1 MQKFYLFIIIVLFT
15 QCGIQEGNQKHSK
28 LISFDNKQISY
39 TGRINFTDTAAVIYW
54 QGSSVKLNFKGSDLK
69 ILMQDEYGK
78 NYYNIILDQDSIFLF
93 HPDSTKQWYT
103 LVSNIKNTKHNIEI
117 FKRTE
122 WDKGAS
128 YIYAFKTGEN
138 TKLLDAPPQ
147 AKKNI
152 EFFGNSITAGYAI
165 EDTLGDSPDSTLTNN
180 YLTYAAITARHFHA
194 GYYSTTKSGI
204 GITISWFPLIMPEM
218 YYRLNPTDSS
228 SRWDFTKM
236 QPDLVVINLLQ
247 NDHTLIQRPDYPEF
261 KHRFGNKKPT
271 RKYIIEK
278 YKAFVLNIRNVYPKA
293 NIICA
298 LGPMSAVKPE
308 ESWEGYIKQA
318 VAEINDVKIYTLFFP
333 YMGLKTHPKIEQHRQ
348 MADTL
353 IKFIEEN
360 NLL

>member
-1 MQKFYLFIIIVLFT
+1 MQKLYLLIIISVFT
-15 QCGIQEGNQKHSK
+15 QCGIQEETHQHSK
-28 LISFDNKQISY
+28 LINFNNKQISY
-39 TGRINFTDTAAVIYW
+39 TGRINFNDTEAIIYW
-54 QGSSVKLNFKGSDLK
+54 QGSTVKLNFKGSNLK
-69 ILMQDEYGK
+69 ILMQDQHGE
-78 NYYNIILDQDSIFLF
+78 NYYNIILDQDSIRLF
-93 HPDSTKQWYT
+93 HPDSTKKWYT
-103 LVSNIKNTKHNIEI
+103 LVSSIENTKHSIEI

-122 WDKGAS
+122 WDHGAS
-128 YIYAFKTGEN
+128 YIYAFETGEN

-194 GYYSTTKSGI
+194 GYYSTSKSGI

-236 QPDLVVINLLQ
+236 QPDLVVINLFQ
-247 NDHTLIQRPDYPEF
+247 NDATLSGKPDYPEF
-261 KHRFGNKKPT
+261 THRYGKEKPNAEYFI
-271 RKYIIEK
+271 KK
-278 YKAFVLNIRNVYPKA
+278 YKEFVLKIRKVYPKA

-298 LGPMSAVKPE
+298 LGPMGAVKTDAPW
-308 ESWEGYIKQA
+308 SGYIKQA
-318 VAEINDVKIYTLFFP
+318 LAEINDDKIYTLFFP
-333 YMGLKTHPKIEQHRQ
+333 YIHTNTHPKIHHHKQ

-353 IKFIEEN
+353 IKFIEKN